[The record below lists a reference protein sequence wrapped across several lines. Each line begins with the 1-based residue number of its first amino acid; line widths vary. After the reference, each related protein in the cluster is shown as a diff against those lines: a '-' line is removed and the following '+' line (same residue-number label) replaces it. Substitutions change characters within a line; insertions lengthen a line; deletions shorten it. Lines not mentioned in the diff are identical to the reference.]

1 MRKLYHEF
9 FYIPQHGKIREK
21 VMAAR
26 VAVVALI
33 TVVCLTA
40 MSLTAFA
47 YFSYNVVSGTNRIKA
62 AHFDVDVTVTVA
74 DEPQQTA
81 RSVRSNAVTH
91 TAVLQP
97 GVTYTVRVRS
107 ADNSTAQTGF
117 VIVSAQ
123 NSDSCYHTQQLRK
136 GGEATEFYLTV
147 TAETTVTFLAHW
159 GTSSRSGTPAQPDDL
174 YITQGESVAL
184 TVRATT
190 TTTTAPTTQTTT
202 TVTATAPTTVTT
214 QTTTTATTAATTAP
228 ATQTTTTATATVP
241 TTVTTQEPT
250 TATTAATTTSTETAV
265 TTGTTVTEVS
275 DQ

>member
-47 YFSYNVVSGTNRIKA
+47 YFSYNVVSGANRIKA

-107 ADNSTAQTGF
+107 AENSTAQTGF

-123 NSDSCYHTQQLRK
+123 NGDSCYHTQQLRK

-190 TTTTAPTTQTTT
+190 PTTTAPATQTTT

-214 QTTTTATTAATTAP
+214 QTTTTTT
-228 ATQTTTTATATVP
+228 TTTTASATQKETTVTVTAP

-250 TATTAATTTSTETAV
+250 TATTTATTTSTETTV